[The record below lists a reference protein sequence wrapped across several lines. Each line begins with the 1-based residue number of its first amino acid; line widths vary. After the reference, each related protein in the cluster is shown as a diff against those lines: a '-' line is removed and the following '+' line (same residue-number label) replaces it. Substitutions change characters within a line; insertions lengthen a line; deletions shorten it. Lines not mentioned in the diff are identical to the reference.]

1 MQRYRKPLSAEV
13 AEDIKKKIL
22 EKQYAP
28 GEQLPAEVDF
38 AKQMGVS
45 RATLREAFSILHR
58 QGFIIRRHGVG
69 SFVAE
74 PGNQIVS
81 NFEKLESMMDLIRR
95 SGYEPTMQVLEST
108 TGELDSSSC
117 FTMGVPKNTL
127 GYKFSTIYSANG
139 MPFVYT
145 VEQVPMALF
154 PDRLVQTREQSEDLS
169 DFIAKNTKNPP
180 TATLTRLKGI
190 LPTEELM
197 QQLMIDANSP
207 IIRQRFTL
215 FDAKEQIVGCGLDY
229 FNSSWFEF
237 SIFTNTIRL

>member
-1 MQRYRKPLSAEV
+1 MQRYRRPLSAEV
-13 AEDIKKKIL
+13 AEDIKKSIL
-22 EKQYAP
+22 KKQYIP
-28 GEQLPAEVDF
+28 GQQLPPEVDF

-58 QGFIIRRHGVG
+58 QGFIIRKHGVG

-81 NFEKLESMMDLIRR
+81 NFEKLESMVDLIRR
-95 SGYEPTMQVLEST
+95 SGYEPTMKVLENTICTLDGNTCFSM
-108 TGELDSSSC
+108 ELPEQTAGYT
-117 FTMGVPKNTL
+117 FKTL
-127 GYKFSTIYSANG
+127 YLANSI
-139 MPFVYT
+139 PFVYT
-145 VEQVPMALF
+145 EEFVPQHLL
-154 PDRLVQTREQSEDLS
+154 PNQILTPRENSEDLA
-169 DFIAKNTKNPP
+169 DFITKNTKNPP

-190 LPTEELM
+190 LPTQELM
-197 QQLMIDANSP
+197 DILMIDANSP

-215 FDAKEQIVGCGLDY
+215 FDAKEHIVGCGYDY